1 MNGEEGHLGEKCRFD
16 MDGII
21 NYHFTMTITIDGA
34 GRVVIPKK
42 LRERLN
48 LTEGASL
55 ECELKDDSIQLKLA
69 DSRCRLTT
77 KNGILVAQ
85 GDIQNSAMIDVVEV
99 IKNQRNQ
106 RTEITS

>member
-1 MNGEEGHLGEKCRFD
+1 M
-16 MDGII
+16 I
-21 NYHFTMTITIDGA
+21 ITIDGA

-48 LTEGASL
+48 LTEGSSL
-55 ECELKDDSIQLKLA
+55 ECELEDDAIRLKLA
-69 DSRCRLTT
+69 DSHSRLTT
-77 KNGILVAQ
+77 KCGILLAQ
-85 GDIQNSAMIDVVEV
+85 GDDQNSATIDVVKL

>member
-1 MNGEEGHLGEKCRFD
+1 MYNF
-16 MDGII
+16 I

-48 LTEGASL
+48 LREGSSL
-55 ECELKDDSIQLKLA
+55 ECELEDDAIRLKLA
-69 DSRCRLTT
+69 DSHCRLTT
-77 KNGILVAQ
+77 KCGILVAQ
-85 GDIQNSAMIDVVEV
+85 GDDQNSATIDVVKL

>member
-1 MNGEEGHLGEKCRFD
+1 MGEKCRFD
-16 MDGII
+16 IDRNM

-42 LRERLN
+42 LREQLN
-48 LTEGASL
+48 LTEGSSL
-55 ECELKDDSIQLKLA
+55 ECELEDDAIRLKLA
-69 DSRCRLTT
+69 HSHCRLTT

-85 GDIQNSAMIDVVEV
+85 GDDQNAATIDVVKL

>member
-1 MNGEEGHLGEKCRFD
+1 

-48 LTEGASL
+48 LTEGSSL
-55 ECELKDDSIQLKLA
+55 ECELEDDAIRLKLA
-69 DSRCRLTT
+69 DSHSRLTT
-77 KNGILVAQ
+77 KCGILVAQ
-85 GDIQNSAMIDVVEV
+85 GDDQNSATIDVVKL

>member
-1 MNGEEGHLGEKCRFD
+1 M
-16 MDGII
+16 
-21 NYHFTMTITIDGA
+21 
-34 GRVVIPKK
+34 
-42 LRERLN
+42 
-48 LTEGASL
+48 

-69 DSRCRLTT
+69 DSHCRLTT